1 MTEDSSERQRLLEL
15 VAGSCLEHGVADL
28 TLRRV
33 GQAVGS
39 NNRMLLYYF
48 GSKEEMIS
56 AALNTASQRF
66 PELQKAFE
74 LLDRPGR
81 SLERRL
87 DDAWRALSADAN
99 LPFIRLFFEVFGLA
113 AHQPGRFDDFL
124 GRVGRDWAERVA
136 VVLRKE
142 GLRPAAA
149 RRTGREVVALWRG
162 LQLDLLS
169 SGDRRRVDRTH
180 ATAAARIAA
189 VVRPA

>member
-1 MTEDSSERQRLLEL
+1 VPEDSQERQRLLEL
-15 VAGSCLEHGVADL
+15 VAGYCLEHGVADL

-33 GQAVGS
+33 GQAVAS

-48 GSKEEMIS
+48 GSKEQMIS

-66 PELQKAFE
+66 PELRKAFD
-74 LLDRPGR
+74 LLDVPGR
-81 SLERRL
+81 PLERRL
-87 DDAWRALSADAN
+87 DAAWRALSADAN

-124 GRVGRDWAERVA
+124 GRVGHDWAGRVA
-136 VVLRKE
+136 VVLRRE
-142 GLRPAAA
+142 GLRPADA

-189 VVRPA
+189 VVVRG